1 METEE
6 KIDVQKYLSSFCPP
20 ESQPD
25 PDFFQD
31 DNDDTKIRKKSYST
45 TKVKARNLFT
55 IASYGGYKLE
65 DFRKLI

>member
-55 IASYGGYKLE
+55 MLHMEGINLKISE
-65 DFRKLI
+65 S